1 MMATATLSLTLSHL
15 PLIHRYPSTPLLE
28 FPPPLPN
35 QRRPLRER
43 CGFDLKIKT
52 SFAPPENPTQRVH
65 NNGHVQ
71 PHRNNL
77 PRRKKT
83 NLRIVV
89 DESVL
94 PAEPSAAVAT
104 ELRPAADR
112 NLQELIPGLFV
123 AFKPTGDRSDTQ
135 ELLAERYTHLIDICY
150 PADNSD
156 DFAAGSI
163 EQASEGGLHRL
174 CLTLPASARVN
185 ESERAGLALTDAQL
199 RAARDFLAQT
209 FPYSLT
215 ADVQVGATRVLIA
228 SPARRPT
235 DAMCIAGCYLAFA
248 SGKNVGTVL
257 RYIDDE
263 ESVLSIWK
271 GEVSEDEVDKTEKVA
286 RLWSWLSSIRR

>member
-1 MMATATLSLTLSHL
+1 MMATAALSLTLSHL
-15 PLIHRYPSTPLLE
+15 PLIHRYPSTPLSE
-28 FPPPLPN
+28 FPPPLPI

-52 SFAPPENPTQRVH
+52 SFTPPENPTQREH

-71 PHRNNL
+71 PHRSNL
-77 PRRKKT
+77 PRRKKG
-83 NLRIVV
+83 LRLVV
-89 DESVL
+89 DEPILAV
-94 PAEPSAAVAT
+94 EPSAKLVQET
-104 ELRPAADR
+104 RPAADQ

-123 AFKPTGDRSDTQ
+123 AFKSTGDRSDTR
-135 ELLAERYTHLIDICY
+135 EVLAEGYTHLIDICY
-150 PADNSD
+150 PADGTDN
-156 DFAAGSI
+156 FAAGSI
-163 EQASEGGLHRL
+163 EQTSEGNLHKL
-174 CLTLPASARVN
+174 CLTLPMSARVS
-185 ESERAGLALTDAQL
+185 ESVRAGLALTDAQL

-209 FPYSLT
+209 FPYSL
-215 ADVQVGATRVLIA
+215 AVDVQAGATRVLVA
-228 SPARRPT
+228 TPARRPT

-271 GEVSEDEVDKTEKVA
+271 GEVSEDEVDKSERVA